1 MEISDQNEESVDFI
15 NQVLQTRVLQ
25 GVNKMQR
32 ETIKKKANVSTS
44 PINAKLNSHWTNQT
58 GTNGSEG
65 GISAFERGLNLMN
78 MNRNQ

>member
-1 MEISDQNEESVDFI
+1 MEKSEQNEESIDLI

-25 GVNKMQR
+25 GVNKMQS
-32 ETIKKKANVSTS
+32 ETIKQKADVSTS
-44 PINAKLNSHWTNQT
+44 PLNTKLTSHWTNQT

-78 MNRNQ
+78 MNRN